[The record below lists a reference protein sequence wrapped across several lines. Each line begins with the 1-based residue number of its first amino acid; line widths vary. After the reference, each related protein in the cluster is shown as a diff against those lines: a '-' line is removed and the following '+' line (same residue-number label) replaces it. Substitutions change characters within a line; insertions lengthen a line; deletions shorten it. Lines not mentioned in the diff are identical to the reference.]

1 MWGGLGPGTS
11 KSWLSGDAG
20 RLPWQG
26 ESFASMAR
34 FAIGYADQND
44 RDYQAL
50 LDAVADGRI
59 EADQQG

>member
-1 MWGGLGPGTS
+1 
-11 KSWLSGDAG
+11 
-20 RLPWQG
+20 
-26 ESFASMAR
+26 MAR

-59 EADQQG
+59 EADQQS